1 MKLFVILSRV
11 PYPLDKGDK
20 LRAYHQLAELSKRHD
35 IILCCLSDSTPSEN
49 DLHKARMVCKELH
62 IFKLQR
68 WRIALNL
75 AFSFFSRKPW
85 QVVYFYQ
92 SHVHSSI
99 QALIEQHRPDHIYC
113 QLIRTAEYAKNEHNY
128 IKTLDYQDA
137 FSKGMDRRSESSGW
151 PLKGIFNSERR
162 RLVAYENIIF
172 EYFEAKTIISDE
184 DRRYIYHP
192 ERKDIEIVTN
202 GIDTDFFRSGVSK
215 SRPQYDLVFTGN
227 MGYAPNV
234 ETAEYIV
241 NEVLPILRKHKP
253 DATVLLAGSS
263 PSRRVKALA
272 AANGVSVSGWLEDIR
287 TAYESGKVFFAPMQL
302 GTGLQNKLLEA
313 MAMQLPCV
321 TSSLANK
328 PLKAKAMEH
337 IMVADNAEDY
347 AARIMELLNDP
358 SLSQSMG
365 EAGRIFVEKNFS
377 WKASV
382 SILENAMITENQKAQ
397 AGLLRQASSAL

>member
-35 IILCCLSDSTPSEN
+35 IILCCLSDITPEKN
-49 DLHKARMVCKELH
+49 DLHKVRQVCKELH
-62 IFKLQR
+62 VFKLQR

-75 AFSFFSRKPW
+75 ALSFFTRKPW

-99 QALIEQHRPDHIYC
+99 RALIEQHRPDHIYC

-137 FSKGMDRRSESSGW
+137 FSKGMDRRSESSVW

-202 GIDTDFFRSGVSK
+202 GIDTEFFRPKPNRSE
-215 SRPQYDLVFTGN
+215 PQYDLVFTGN

-241 NEVLPILRKHKP
+241 NEVLPILRKHKH

-272 AANGVSVSGWLEDIR
+272 AVNGVTVSGWLEDIR

-347 AARIMELLNDP
+347 AARIVALLDDQAFSK
-358 SLSQSMG
+358 SLGQ
-365 EAGRIFVEKNFS
+365 AGRAFVEQNFS
-377 WKASV
+377 WQASV
-382 SILENAMITENQKAQ
+382 AILESAMIAENQKAK
-397 AGLLRQASSAL
+397 AGLLRQVKTTA